1 MPFIDAMVGAS
12 PYYAACVLFLTPLSW
27 TGFAMATIYETNS
40 ARLGLVL
47 SFVLPYFLVLRS
59 ILASIDSQATL
70 TLPMVFGL
78 CSFMGWCYVVHIEQ
92 ISVRNP
98 KDWAGLVLLALHQR
112 LHVSLGGAALGS
124 IFPVCIQLVM
134 AKVFPGAL
142 HAFWTCGLFDLCFG
156 FHQGFCAMS
165 FGWIGSV
172 LAPFVLMIHE
182 RGSPDDLAEARSW
195 LLPGLRASDY
205 LEGTLGGTYAD
216 TSRNIRQGFT
226 LEAQVFT
233 IPADAFP
240 SSQRRPAGS
249 VVLEVRNL
257 IKPRRR
263 QVDTLVSLLQLR
275 FPALPVEPVSGERS
289 FARIRVSCEHEAVAV
304 ASIKAIAK

>member
-1 MPFIDAMVGAS
+1 MAN
-12 PYYAACVLFLTPLSW
+12 VL
-27 TGFAMATIYETNS
+27 
-40 ARLGLVL
+40 
-47 SFVLPYFLVLRS
+47 
-59 ILASIDSQATL
+59 
-70 TLPMVFGL
+70 
-78 CSFMGWCYVVHIEQ
+78 
-92 ISVRNP
+92 
-98 KDWAGLVLLALHQR
+98 
-112 LHVSLGGAALGS
+112 
-124 IFPVCIQLVM
+124 
-134 AKVFPGAL
+134 PGAL

-156 FHQGFCAMS
+156 FNQGFCAMS
-165 FGWIGSV
+165 SAMIAFGWIGSV
-172 LAPFVLMIHE
+172 LAPFALMIHE
-182 RGSPDDLAEARSW
+182 RGSPDDIAEARSW

-216 TSRNIRQGFT
+216 TSRNSRQGVT
-226 LEAQVFT
+226 LETHVFT

-240 SSQRRPAGS
+240 SSQPRPAGS

-304 ASIKAIAK
+304 ASIKAIAKESGKQIDVREVPGTRLFDSPRDY